1 MITLLTKTNNTN
13 IIKLAEND
21 AWHTHTRTRMR
32 SHFSLNYLN
41 CVPVDH
47 RLKIH
52 DGVEFH
58 RTRQQ
63 PLLFLQLDKED
74 PLNMSMKKQKGKKE
88 KKFKRQKVA
97 LVMVQCKPLLLLFLV
112 FFSHHPL
119 FCWYFNINIYEKGCV
134 VAQIKRDKCRQKKSK
149 HETQATREF

>member
-1 MITLLTKTNNTN
+1 
-13 IIKLAEND
+13 
-21 AWHTHTRTRMR
+21 
-32 SHFSLNYLN
+32 
-41 CVPVDH
+41 VDH

-97 LVMVQCKPLLLLFLV
+97 LVMVQCKPLLLF
-112 FFSHHPL
+112 
-119 FCWYFNINIYEKGCV
+119 
-134 VAQIKRDKCRQKKSK
+134 
-149 HETQATREF
+149 